1 MLSVEYYHLTLNI
14 DNIHTFTKCK
24 CYVLNLT
31 GLKYVTIEPFL
42 GNYVCNAVTKWYH
55 FFI

>member
-24 CYVLNLT
+24 CYVFNLT
-31 GLKYVTIEPFL
+31 GLKYVTIETFL
-42 GNYVCNAVTKWYH
+42 ATMYVML
-55 FFI
+55 